1 MGTAAGILGDH
12 RCDAGLLTAARRL
25 ENPPPTLAQR
35 GGAVTVPRTPLPH
48 PDTMLLPHRFL
59 RTTRT
64 AHLHLGVFTAPMLRR
79 VLLVLA
85 MALPAW
91 AAAKIPPT
99 QVAVIATLH
108 QLHATTP
115 AYSFEA
121 LGRAIEQLQPDV
133 LCVELQPDD
142 LKLRPAETT
151 KQEYPDVIYPLI
163 DRHHYRVY
171 AMEPAEPTYSD
182 ILKPY
187 IEAGHDFSV
196 RAPEQAEAFS
206 RYSDGAYIG
215 LQTYWTSPARVN
227 DAVTDSVL
235 RAKHELQ
242 QAMVGDGE
250 RVGWERWNRQFL
262 GVILQAA
269 RENPG
274 KRIVV
279 IVGAEHGYWLRGHL
293 AQVSGVQL
301 LDTAELLRAPAAK
314 PVQHAGRAAVPMA

>member
-1 MGTAAGILGDH
+1 M
-12 RCDAGLLTAARRL
+12 CRR
-25 ENPPPTLAQR
+25 
-35 GGAVTVPRTPLPH
+35 
-48 PDTMLLPHRFL
+48 F
-59 RTTRT
+59 
-64 AHLHLGVFTAPMLRR
+64 
-79 VLLVLA
+79 LLVLV
-85 MALPAW
+85 MALPALVT
-91 AAAKIPPT
+91 AKTPPA
-99 QVAVIATLH
+99 QVAVLATLH

-115 AYSFEA
+115 AYSFET
-121 LGRAIEQLQPDV
+121 LGQAIERLRPDV
-133 LCVELQPDD
+133 LCVELQPAD
-142 LKLRPAETT
+142 LQQRPAEAT
-151 KQEYPDVIYPLI
+151 KQEYPRVVYPLI

-187 IEAGHDFSV
+187 IQAGHDFSV
-196 RAPEQAEAFS
+196 GEPEQAEAFS

-250 RVGWERWNRQFL
+250 RIGWERWNRQFL

-269 RENPG
+269 KENPG

-293 AQVSGVQL
+293 AQAVGVQL

-314 PVQHAGRAAVPMA
+314 PVQRAGRADVPMT

>member
-1 MGTAAGILGDH
+1 MTGMHRRAVGKVMFRQTLRIL
-12 RCDAGLLTAARRL
+12 ASA
-25 ENPPPTLAQR
+25 
-35 GGAVTVPRTPLPH
+35 
-48 PDTMLLPHRFL
+48 
-59 RTTRT
+59 
-64 AHLHLGVFTAPMLRR
+64 
-79 VLLVLA
+79 LVLA
-85 MALPAW
+85 MALPA
-91 AAAKIPPT
+91 AAKAPSA
-99 QVAVIATLH
+99 QVAVLATLH

-121 LGRAIEQLQPDV
+121 LGQTIERLRPDV

-142 LKLRPAETT
+142 LQHRPAEAT
-151 KQEYPDVIYPLI
+151 KQEYPRVVYPLI

-171 AMEPAEPTYSD
+171 AMEPAEPAYSD

-196 RAPEQAEAFS
+196 REPEQAEAFS
-206 RYSDGAYIG
+206 RYSDGAYTG

-250 RVGWERWNRQFL
+250 RTGWERWNRQFL

-269 RENPG
+269 KENPG

-293 AQVSGVQL
+293 AQASGVQL

-314 PVQHAGRAAVPMA
+314 PIQRAGRAGVPTA

>member
-1 MGTAAGILGDH
+1 M
-12 RCDAGLLTAARRL
+12 
-25 ENPPPTLAQR
+25 
-35 GGAVTVPRTPLPH
+35 
-48 PDTMLLPHRFL
+48 F
-59 RTTRT
+59 
-64 AHLHLGVFTAPMLRR
+64 RR

-85 MALPAW
+85 LAMALPALAT
-91 AAAKIPPT
+91 AAAAAVKTPPA
-99 QVAVIATLH
+99 QVAVLATLH

-121 LGRAIEQLQPDV
+121 LGRAIEQLRPDV

-142 LKLRPAETT
+142 LGLRPTEAT
-151 KQEYPDVIYPLI
+151 KQEYSAVVYPLI

-171 AMEPAEPTYSD
+171 AMEPAEPTYSE

-187 IEAGHDFSV
+187 IQAGHDFSV
-196 RAPEQAEAFS
+196 REPEQAEAFS

-235 RAKHELQ
+235 RAKHDLQ
-242 QAMVGDGE
+242 QAMVGAGE
-250 RVGWERWNRQFL
+250 RVGWERWNQQFL

-269 RENPG
+269 KENPG

-293 AQVSGVQL
+293 AQAAGVRL
-301 LDTAELLRAPAAK
+301 LDTAALLQAPLTK
-314 PVQHAGRAAVPMA
+314 PVQRTG

>member
-1 MGTAAGILGDH
+1 MFRRIL
-12 RCDAGLLTAARRL
+12 
-25 ENPPPTLAQR
+25 
-35 GGAVTVPRTPLPH
+35 
-48 PDTMLLPHRFL
+48 
-59 RTTRT
+59 
-64 AHLHLGVFTAPMLRR
+64 R
-79 VLLVLA
+79 VLASALVLA
-85 MALPAW
+85 MALPA
-91 AAAKIPPT
+91 AAKAPPA
-99 QVAVIATLH
+99 QVAVLATLH
-108 QLHATTP
+108 QLHATSP

-121 LGRAIEQLQPDV
+121 LGRAIERLQPDV

-142 LKLRPAETT
+142 LQRRPAEAT
-151 KQEYPDVIYPLI
+151 KQEYPDVVYPLI

-171 AMEPAEPTYSD
+171 AMEPAEPVYSD
-182 ILKPY
+182 ILNPY
-187 IEAGHDFSV
+187 IQAGHDFSV

-215 LQTYWTSPARVN
+215 LQAYWASPARVN

-250 RVGWERWNRQFL
+250 RTGWERWNRQFL

-269 RENPG
+269 KENPG

-293 AQVSGVQL
+293 AQAPGVQL
-301 LDTAELLRAPAAK
+301 LDTAELLREPAAK
-314 PVQHAGRAAVPMA
+314 PAQRADPAGVPVT